1 MKAEKIKFNDIKP
14 NVAFKLLNDFPKRGF
29 CYRKI
34 GSNILALYRPDV
46 SIDTF
51 IPTLR
56 TAFGCGHTD
65 RVMVCQLPN
74 EVVHW
79 LRL

>member
-1 MKAEKIKFNDIKP
+1 MKAEQIQFNDIKP

-34 GSNILALYRPDV
+34 GGNILALYKPEV
-46 SIDTF
+46 SMDTF
-51 IPTLR
+51 IPTIR
-56 TAFGCGHTD
+56 TAAGCGSTS
-65 RVMVCQLPN
+65 RVMVCQLPH
-74 EVVHW
+74 EVVSW